1 MGEHMRRRKFIVYV
15 GSTVAAAWPLAVRAQ
30 TREGIPRV
38 GVLWHAGSAEEEGR
52 YFEGLTEG
60 LRELGY
66 RDGQNIVLVHRFPNE
81 TPARFRSMAAELVAM
96 NVDVLVSVGSQ
107 TAFYAKDATGTIPI
121 VFIFVPDP
129 IGSKFVTTFARP
141 GGNATGLTH
150 FAADLIGKR
159 LEFLK
164 ETIPRLSRVALL
176 VNPDTQVA
184 RLYTNV
190 TNSVATK
197 LGLSNH
203 TFTARSRDELK
214 PAFDAMVSSRMQA
227 VTINSEGLAYQQR
240 EFIANLA
247 IARRLP
253 LSVWS
258 RETLEAGALMSY
270 GADQPAMCRRAAVF
284 VDKILKGAKPSD
296 LPVEE
301 PTKIEF
307 LVNLRTAKALRITFP
322 KTLLSAATD
331 IIE

>member
-1 MGEHMRRRKFIVYV
+1 MRRRDFIGIIGVSV
-15 GSTVAAAWPLAVRAQ
+15 AAWPLAARAQ
-30 TREGIPRV
+30 QSARIPRI

-52 YFEGLTEG
+52 YFKGLTEG
-60 LRELGY
+60 LRDLGY
-66 RDGQNIVLVHRFPNE
+66 VDGRNIVLVHRFPNE
-81 TPARFRSMAAELVAM
+81 TPTLFQSMAAELVSM

-107 TAFYAKDATGTIPI
+107 TAYYARDATKTIPI

-129 IGSKFVTTFARP
+129 IGSKFVKSFARP

-164 ETIPRLSRVALL
+164 ETVPGLARVALL

-184 RLYTNV
+184 GLYTNV
-190 TNSVATK
+190 TNAMAKK

-203 TFTARSRDELK
+203 TFTARTRSELE
-214 PAFDAMVSSRMQA
+214 PAFDAMVKAGMQA
-227 VTINSEGLAYQQR
+227 VTINSEGLAYQQK
-240 EFIANLA
+240 EYIAKLA

-258 RETLEAGALMSY
+258 KETLEAGALMSY
-270 GADQPAMCRRAAVF
+270 GADQPAMCRRAAAF
-284 VDKILKGAKPSD
+284 VDKILNGAKPGD

-301 PTKIEF
+301 PQKIEF
-307 LVNLRTAKALRITFP
+307 VLNKKTARALGLTFP
-322 KTLLSAATD
+322 NTLLVTATD
-331 IIE
+331 VIE

>member
-1 MGEHMRRRKFIVYV
+1 
-15 GSTVAAAWPLAVRAQ
+15 
-30 TREGIPRV
+30 
-38 GVLWHAGSAEEEGR
+38 
-52 YFEGLTEG
+52 
-60 LRELGY
+60 
-66 RDGQNIVLVHRFPNE
+66 
-81 TPARFRSMAAELVAM
+81 MAAELVSL

-107 TAFYAKDATGTIPI
+107 TAFYAKDATRTIPI

-129 IGSKFVTTFARP
+129 VGSKFVMSLARP

-164 ETIPRLSRVALL
+164 ETSPGLARVALL
-176 VNPDTQVA
+176 VNPDTEVA

-190 TNSVATK
+190 TDTTAQK

-203 TFTARSRDELK
+203 TFSARSRDELE
-214 PAFDAMVSSRMQA
+214 PAFDAMAKANMEA

-247 IARRLP
+247 ITRRLL

-284 VDKILKGAKPSD
+284 VDKILKGAKPAD

-307 LVNLRTAKALRITFP
+307 LLNKKTAKALGLTFP
-322 KTLLSAATD
+322 HTLLAAATEV
-331 IIE
+331 IE

>member
-1 MGEHMRRRKFIVYV
+1 MRRRDFIKVIS
-15 GSTVAAAWPLAVRAQ
+15 GGAVASPLAARAENN
-30 TREGIPRV
+30 RRIPRI
-38 GVLWHAGSAEEEGR
+38 GVLWHAGSAAEEGR
-52 YFEGLTEG
+52 YFTGFVDG
-60 LRELGY
+60 LRSLGY
-66 RDGQNIVLVHRFPNE
+66 LDGINIFLEHRFPNE
-81 TPARFRSMAAELVAM
+81 MPDRFRKMAAELVSLD
-96 NVDVLVSVGSQ
+96 VDVLVSVGSQ
-107 TAFYAKDATGTIPI
+107 TAFYAQDATRTIPI

-129 IGSKFVTTFARP
+129 VGSKFAMSLARP

-164 ETIPRLSRVALL
+164 ETSSGLARVALL
-176 VNPDTQVA
+176 VNPDTEVA

-190 TNSVATK
+190 TDSMAKK

-203 TFTARSRDELK
+203 TFSARSRDELE
-214 PAFDAMVSSRMQA
+214 PAFDAMVKAGMQA

-284 VDKILKGAKPSD
+284 VDKILKGAKPAE

-307 LVNLRTAKALRITFP
+307 LLNKKTAKALELTFP
-322 KTLLSAATD
+322 HTLLVAATEV
-331 IIE
+331 IE

>member
-1 MGEHMRRRKFIVYV
+1 MRRREFVTLF
-15 GSTVAAAWPLAVRAQ
+15 GGAAVMWPLAARAQ
-30 TREGIPRV
+30 KTAKIPRI

-52 YFEGLTEG
+52 YFTGFIEG
-60 LRELGY
+60 LRDLGY
-66 RDGQNIVLVHRFPNE
+66 TDGSNIILEHRFPNE
-81 TPARFRSMAAELVAM
+81 MPDRFRKMAAELVLM

-107 TAFYAKDATGTIPI
+107 TAFYVKDATTTIPI

-129 IGSKFVTTFARP
+129 VGSKFVSSFARP

-159 LEFLK
+159 LQFLK
-164 ETIPRLSRVALL
+164 ETIPGLSRVALL
-176 VNPDTQVA
+176 VNPDTEVA
-184 RLYTNV
+184 RLYTDV
-190 TNSVATK
+190 TDREATK

-203 TFTARSRDELK
+203 TFSARSRDELE
-214 PAFDAMVSSRMQA
+214 PAFDAMVKAGMQA

-284 VDKILKGAKPSD
+284 VDKILKGAKPAD

-307 LVNLRTAKALRITFP
+307 HLNKKTATALGLTLP
-322 KTLLSAATD
+322 NTLLVAATD
-331 IIE
+331 VVE

>member
-1 MGEHMRRRKFIVYV
+1 MRRREFIALV
-15 GSTVAAAWPLAVRAQ
+15 GGAAVVWPLAARAQ
-30 TREGIPRV
+30 KTARLPRI

-52 YFEGLTEG
+52 YFTGFIEG
-60 LRELGY
+60 LRDLGY
-66 RDGQNIVLVHRFPNE
+66 TDGSNIILEHRFPNE
-81 TPARFRSMAAELVAM
+81 MPDRFRNMAAELVSM

-107 TAFYAKDATGTIPI
+107 TAFYTKSATTTIPI

-129 IGSKFVTTFARP
+129 VGSKFVNSFARP

-159 LEFLK
+159 LQFLK
-164 ETIPRLSRVALL
+164 ETIPGLSHVALL
-176 VNPDTQVA
+176 VNPDTEVA
-184 RLYTNV
+184 RLYTDV
-190 TNSVATK
+190 TDKEATK

-203 TFTARSRDELK
+203 TFPARSRDELE
-214 PAFDAMVSSRMQA
+214 PAFDAMVKAGMQA

-247 IARRLP
+247 IARQLP

-258 RETLEAGALMSY
+258 KETLEAGALMSY
-270 GADQPAMCRRAAVF
+270 GADQPAMCRRAAAF
-284 VDKILKGAKPSD
+284 VDKILKGAKPAD

-307 LVNLRTAKALRITFP
+307 LLNKKTAKALGLTLP
-322 KTLLSAATD
+322 NTLLVAATD
-331 IIE
+331 VIE